1 MTKVSA
7 LHKKWLDRAEYRQ
20 AYEAIAPEFALA
32 SAIITARRQ
41 AGLTQAEL
49 AERIGTKQPYVARLE
64 AGTNN
69 PSYKTLER
77 IAEATGSRLHISF
90 EPQPT
95 T

>member
-7 LHKKWLDRAEYRQ
+7 LHKKWLDGAEYRQ
-20 AYEAIAPEFALA
+20 AYEAMAPEFALA

-77 IAEATGSRLHISF
+77 IAEATGSRLQISF
-90 EPQPT
+90 EPQVT
-95 T
+95 A